1 MERGKDH
8 VRCITVVH
16 PLHKIREYR
25 EFSAFFRLMGIF
37 VCENIAGEDYGDP
50 TDYKIVIQDGNG
62 QDSVKNLP
70 VVLTEMDEVFS
81 VEAIQIFQEIYNIFN
96 EYDLMRASYAIAYF
110 FDAKEDYIY
119 DQMLAAYDQFDNAW
133 KDFCELENQ
142 VTDKAILKYIW
153 AAKSNCR
160 RRMNELYTIVWDA
173 AEKGWYAWYPKDE
186 KNSRIIKKAQKARD
200 KIKETLW
207 DKKYFSYA
215 DINED
220 IQKII
225 DADPD
230 FYGAYVIRGFAAE
243 LDDDYRFDSV
253 SDLLTALNIIGNQS
267 YSSYLC
273 YRIGKYYETIRKNHD
288 SKWTYYRMAW
298 ERDPHNYRALYKLVL
313 KEQADGNLEEA
324 DMMWGQLIGI
334 LEAKKDS
341 LALQPIECAYLFKG
355 YYNRGK
361 LYIKRE
367 RYSEGILC
375 LQKAKQ
381 VFKNQRNEDKAE
393 GFYPWM
399 FKETKMPKDPEDSS
413 QGDVES
419 WEKYKSAAKNKLMI
433 QDVYIRLANAAA
445 DTGDKV
451 LYESYYPRA
460 LE

>member
-1 MERGKDH
+1 MKHE
-8 VRCITVVH
+8 
-16 PLHKIREYR
+16 
-25 EFSAFFRLMGIF
+25 
-37 VCENIAGEDYGDP
+37 
-50 TDYKIVIQDGNG
+50 
-62 QDSVKNLP
+62 
-70 VVLTEMDEVFS
+70 
-81 VEAIQIFQEIYNIFN
+81 
-96 EYDLMRASYAIAYF
+96 LMRGSYAIAYF

-133 KDFCELENQ
+133 KDFCKLENQ

-173 AEKGWYAWYPKDE
+173 AERGWYAWCPKD
-186 KNSRIIKKAQKARD
+186 KQNSQIIQKAQKARD

-207 DKKYFSYA
+207 EKKYFSYA

-225 DADPD
+225 DSEPD
-230 FYGAYVIRGFAAE
+230 FYGAYVIRGFASE

-253 SDLLTALNIIGNQS
+253 SDLLTALNIIGNRS

-273 YRIGKYYETIRKNHD
+273 YRIGKYYETIRKSND
-288 SKWTYYRMAW
+288 SKWDYYRMAW
-298 ERDPHNYRALYKLVL
+298 ERDPHNYRALYKLIL
-313 KEQADGNLEEA
+313 KEQADGNLEQA

-334 LEAKKDS
+334 LEGKKELS
-341 LALQPIECAYLFKG
+341 ALQPIECAYLFKG

-361 LYIKRE
+361 LYITRQ
-367 RYSEGILC
+367 RYSEGIIC
-375 LQKAKQ
+375 LQKAEQ
-381 VFKNQRNEDKAE
+381 VFKNQHNEEKPE

-399 FKETKMPKDPEDSS
+399 FKETKIPKDPEELSK
-413 QGDVES
+413 GNVES
-419 WEKYKSAAKNKLMI
+419 WEKYKTAAKNKLMI

-445 DTGDKV
+445 DTGNKV
-451 LYESYYPRA
+451 LYEKYYPRS